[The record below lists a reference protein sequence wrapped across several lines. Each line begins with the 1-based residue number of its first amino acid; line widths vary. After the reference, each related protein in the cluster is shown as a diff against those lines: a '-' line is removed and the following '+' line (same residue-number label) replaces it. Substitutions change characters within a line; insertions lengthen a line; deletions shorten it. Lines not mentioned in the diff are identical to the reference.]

1 MRVGVYINP
10 GGCSSAGGV
19 EVSRQVVVVLGIG
32 PISGVG
38 RCLLCDWL
46 GSGRSKIQ

>member
-10 GGCSSAGGV
+10 GGCSIAGGV

-32 PISGVG
+32 GFSRGHWYGCV
-38 RCLLCDWL
+38 DWW
-46 GSGRSKIQ
+46 